1 MSDKRITEKI
11 LNFIEENLK
20 EDLTLEKIAA
30 ALNYS
35 KFYTARKFKED
46 TGITLYQYI
55 RGRRMDKAAAD
66 LVTTNRSVLE
76 IAFEAGY
83 GSQQAFTQAFHDVYG
98 DTPQEYRRIGTFRPR
113 QNRIEIDR
121 RTDFR
126 MFLQVRTKGR
136 AAA

>member
-11 LNFIEENLK
+11 LCFIEENLK

-35 KFYTARKFKED
+35 KFYAARKFKED
-46 TGITLYQYI
+46 TGVTLYQYI
-55 RGRRMDKAAAD
+55 RGRRLDEAAAD
-66 LVTTNRSVLE
+66 LVETKRSVLE

-83 GSQQAFTQAFHDVYG
+83 GSQQAFTQAFHGAYG
-98 DTPQEYRRIGTFRPR
+98 YTPQEYRRIGTFRPR
-113 QNRIEIDR
+113 QNRIETDG
-121 RTDFR
+121 RTGYK
-126 MFLQVRTKGR
+126 MFLSDLMKGR